1 MRLIQFHI
9 DGEEYFI
16 NPDKIKHMR
25 TKCTGLHDQIKCTL
39 ITFIDS
45 EEILVDESL
54 KTTIARINNQELN
67 VAYDCMGEIERVKE
81 KIKRIERNTQPSE
94 L

>member
-1 MRLIQFHI
+1 MRLVQFHI
-9 DGEEYFI
+9 GGDKWFI
-16 NPDKIKHMR
+16 NPDNI
-25 TKCTGLHDQIKCTL
+25 LHVHQCMLGNSSKNNTSIA
-39 ITFIDS
+39 
-45 EEILVDESL
+45 LVDESHITVDEDL
-54 KTTIARINNQELN
+54 KTVVARINNQELN

>member
-1 MRLIQFHI
+1 MRLQQFHI
-9 DGEEYFI
+9 DGDEYFI

-25 TKCTGLHDQIKCTL
+25 TKCTGLHGQIKCTL

-45 EEILVDESL
+45 EEILVDETL
-54 KTTIARINNQELN
+54 KTVIARINNDELN

-81 KIKRIERNTQPSE
+81 KIKRIERNTQPSAI
-94 L
+94 

>member
-1 MRLIQFHI
+1 MRLIQFHCE
-9 DGEEYFI
+9 GHEHFI
-16 NPDKIKHMR
+16 NPDNIRDVRSKYPK
-25 TKCTGLHDQIKCTL
+25 KGDPAQIIFTDNSVM
-39 ITFIDS
+39 T
-45 EEILVDESL
+45 VDETL

-81 KIKRIERNTQPSE
+81 KIKRIERTTQPCD